1 MNTIKLQQR
10 GLLTLPKK
18 LRDTLG
24 LVEGQILSVEEKDGT
39 IVLAP
44 QSTDLDR
51 EIVAAM
57 KQGIEDIKA
66 GRYIEFSTIEEFHE
80 KLAQYEV

>member
-18 LRDTLG
+18 LRDALG
-24 LVEGQILSVEEKDGT
+24 LEEGQIMRVEEKDGK
-39 IVLAP
+39 IILEP
-44 QSTDLDR
+44 QATDLDK
-51 EIVAAM
+51 ELALAI

-66 GRYIEFSTIEEFHE
+66 GRFIEFATIEEFDQ
-80 KLAQYEV
+80 KIKQYED

>member
-24 LVEGQILSVEEKDGT
+24 LEEGCIMQVEQKDGK
-39 IVLAP
+39 IILEP
-44 QSTDLDR
+44 QAADLDK
-51 EIVAAM
+51 ELALAI

-66 GRYIEFSTIEEFHE
+66 GRFIEFSTIEEFHE
-80 KLAQYEV
+80 KLAKYEN